1 MDLNIKSGED
11 LLTLFLLIALAGI
24 ALILLAVIFRIFSF
38 IREVN
43 DSRLGIVREPFSL
56 KKYFTKSTF
65 TKSIDQEEEILLDHS
80 YDGIKEL
87 DNHLPP
93 WWLGMFYGGIA
104 FAIVYLLAYHVWDWA
119 PLQNEEYVIAMTE
132 AKEEVDAYKATL
144 AMSIDESN
152 VEFITDESQLAAAK
166 EIYVAKCVACHGVMG
181 EGGVG
186 PNLTDA
192 YWLHG
197 GDISSVFSTLKY
209 GVPEKGMIAWE
220 SQIKPDE
227 MQDLASYI
235 LTLQG
240 TNPPNAKEPQ
250 GDLVEPQVEEVKED
264 EQGEV
269 AQL

>member
-1 MDLNIKSGED
+1 MDFNIETGEE
-11 LLTLFLLIALAGI
+11 LLTLFLLLIFAAIAI
-24 ALILLAVIFRIFSF
+24 VLLVVIFRILSF
-38 IREVN
+38 TREVN
-43 DSRLGIVREPFSL
+43 DSRLGIVREPFSW
-56 KKYFTKSTF
+56 KKYFAKSTF
-65 TKSIDQEEEILLDHS
+65 SRSIAHEEEIMLDHN
-80 YDGIKEL
+80 YDGIREL

-93 WWLGMFYGGIA
+93 WWLGLFYGGIA

-119 PLQNEEYVIAMTE
+119 PLQNEEYLSEMIE
-132 AKEEVDAYKATL
+132 AEEDVQAYKATL

-152 VEFITDESQLAAAK
+152 VVLISDEPQLAAAK
-166 EIYVAKCVACHGVMG
+166 EIYTAKCVACHGMMG

-197 GDISSVFSTLKY
+197 GSVSEIFSVLKY

-227 MQDLASYI
+227 MQDLTSYI

-250 GDLVEPQVEEVKED
+250 GDLVEPEVEEAKKD

-269 AQL
+269 AKL

>member
-1 MDLNIKSGED
+1 MDFNITSGEE
-11 LLTLFLLIALAGI
+11 LLTLFLLIILVGI
-24 ALILLAVIFRIFSF
+24 AVILLAVIFRIFSF

-43 DSRLGIVREPFSL
+43 DSRLGIVREPFSM
-56 KKYFTKSTF
+56 KKYFAKSTF
-65 TKSIDQEEEILLDHS
+65 SRSIAQEEEIMLDHN

-104 FAIVYLLAYHVWDWA
+104 FGIVYLLAYHVWDWA
-119 PLQNEEYVIAMTE
+119 PLQSEEYMAEMVQAE
-132 AKEEVDAYKATL
+132 EEVQAYKATL
-144 AMSIDESN
+144 AMSIDENN
-152 VEFITDESQLAAAK
+152 VELIKDEAELAAAK
-166 EIYVAKCVACHGVMG
+166 EIYTAKCVACHGAMG

-197 GDISSVFSTLKY
+197 GDISSIFSTIKY
-209 GVPEKGMIAWE
+209 GVPQKGMIAWE
-220 SQIKPDE
+220 SQLKPDE
-227 MQDLASYI
+227 MQSLTSYI
-235 LTLQG
+235 LTFQG

-250 GDLVEPQVEEVKED
+250 GDLFEPKVEETKKD